1 MLTSKNFKLL
11 PLAFALATILSG
23 CATGVDIPDT
33 IDSNYDAKKS
43 QNKIIEEW
51 NSNEQTISY
60 VDRGGDLMVE
70 SPWDIPERILSKPVD
85 LEFSTE
91 STLTDLAAFLKD
103 MGIFTII
110 PESELASKKI
120 VMFSFKGTLGEYLNS
135 MSIAYGISFN
145 WNEGD
150 IMTVEKSSMY
160 MVRIPQ
166 DEELMKALATDIGN
180 LGAKS
185 AKYSMYSGLITYE
198 ASKPAQR
205 QIIKYLERSTIN
217 AAMITTQV
225 AIITVQLNKER
236 NVGIDWNELGMNLGN
251 QKLLDSDEDS
261 TSSSNNSNNSDN
273 SDSSDSTNSTEKEES
288 PADIISALGS
298 NLRDSAGA
306 GKLSGTGSNFRVAKG
321 DFSLSAAINYLSL
334 YGETETDQSVLM
346 KTLSGSEVK
355 LKSGQKIPYVDSVG
369 VSTGTS
375 DSSVDSNSLGSVN
388 IKEIDVGLELTLT
401 PYFEEQSSLVTTE
414 VELSLSSLLGFI
426 ELSAGNQVGTVT
438 RPNTQT
444 QEFNDI
450 VKIAAGE
457 SVLIGGITYSSRS
470 DKRNAPAFLEKA
482 GVSASN
488 VEISKN
494 AMFILLRPSVTIFGN
509 YPELSTRTR

>member
-1 MLTSKNFKLL
+1 MLTSKKFKLL

-51 NSNEQTISY
+51 NNNEQTISY

-70 SPWDIPERILSKPVD
+70 SPWDIPDRILSYPVD

-91 STLTDLAAFLKD
+91 STLSDLAAFIKD
-103 MGIFTII
+103 MGVFTII
-110 PESELASKKI
+110 PDSELANKKI

-166 DEELMKALATDIGN
+166 DEALMKALATDIGN

-205 QIIKYLERSTIN
+205 QILKYLERSTIN

-236 NVGIDWNELGMNLGN
+236 NVGIDWNELGMTLGN

-261 TSSSNNSNNSDN
+261 TSSSSSSSSSNSIDGT
-273 SDSSDSTNSTEKEES
+273 DSTSTEES
-288 PADIISALGS
+288 PEDIISALGS

-306 GKLSGTGSNFRVAKG
+306 GKLSGTGSSFRVAKG

-388 IKEIDVGLELTLT
+388 IKEIDVGLELTLI
-401 PYFEEQSSLVTTE
+401 PHFEEQSSLVTTE

-494 AMFILLRPSVTIFGN
+494 AMFILLRPSVTIFGD